1 LSYLLVGLNMELI
14 AAFVVITVFM
24 TETISDS
31 RYQIVLDIVW
41 IIGLFLLVALRLYEG
56 NILPYLYSGA
66 ILFTSLL
73 IISVLGKLIFKKE
86 ALGGGDIK
94 LYLFIGFA
102 ITVWKGLV
110 SIFLAS
116 LFALIYAL
124 LRKKSMNTYIP
135 LVPFIFIGVLIMY
148 FFGDYIIDWYLG
160 LLGV

>member
-1 LSYLLVGLNMELI
+1 
-14 AAFVVITVFM
+14 
-24 TETISDS
+24 
-31 RYQIVLDIVW
+31 
-41 IIGLFLLVALRLYEG
+41 
-56 NILPYLYSGA
+56 
-66 ILFTSLL
+66 
-73 IISVLGKLIFKKE
+73 LGKLIFKKE